1 MSSTRKAVT
10 ARTASTPPTNQ
21 EQSEGVLTKP
31 TERPP
36 ILSCPDSYAPCLS
49 QRRSLIV
56 VSRFVFGP
64 LRRVWE
70 FLRYLEEDVLER
82 AFFPVSARR

>member
-1 MSSTRKAVT
+1 
-10 ARTASTPPTNQ
+10 
-21 EQSEGVLTKP
+21 
-31 TERPP
+31 
-36 ILSCPDSYAPCLS
+36 
-49 QRRSLIV
+49 V

-82 AFFPVSARR
+82 AFFSGFGAALKLGRRSFGDELAIRDDTDDISVFFDDRQDV